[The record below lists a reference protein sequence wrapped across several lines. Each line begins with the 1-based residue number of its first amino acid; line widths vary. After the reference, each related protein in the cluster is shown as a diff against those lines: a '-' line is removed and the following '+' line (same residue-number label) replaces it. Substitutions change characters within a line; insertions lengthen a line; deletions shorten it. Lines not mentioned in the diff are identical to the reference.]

1 LDYNNRID
9 LHIHTTA
16 SDGTASPEQIIK
28 QAEQLNLKAIS
39 ITDHDTL
46 EGCRQAVKS
55 GIPKTLKFIS
65 GIEIS
70 AEFPE
75 KLKNKNG
82 FHILGYNI
90 KLDDAE
96 FEKELTPVQKARED
110 RNIKM
115 IERLASLGI
124 TISLQELNSEAKAGL
139 CGRPH
144 FAAVMLKKKY
154 VRSLN
159 EAFDRYIGA
168 KGKAYI
174 PKYRISCK
182 KAIQSI
188 KNAGGIPV
196 LAHPIF
202 LNMSSQNL
210 REFIAYL
217 KSEGLEGIEAFY
229 PEHKDSDTAY
239 YIKLAEEFGLKKT
252 GGTDYHGKNKPSIT
266 MGIGKGKGK
275 GFYVP
280 YTVYQELIS

>member
-1 LDYNNRID
+1 MDYNNRID

-16 SDGTASPEQIIK
+16 SDGTVSPEQIIK
-28 QAEQLNLKAIS
+28 QAEKLNLKAIS

-46 EGCRQAVKS
+46 EGCRQAVKA
-55 GIPKTLKFIS
+55 GIPKTLKFLS

-70 AEFPE
+70 ADFPE

-82 FHILGYNI
+82 LHILGYNI
-90 KLDDAE
+90 KLDDAQ
-96 FEKELTPVQKARED
+96 FKKDLMPLQKARED

-124 TISLQELNSEAKAGL
+124 KISLQELNAQAKTGL

-144 FAAVMLKKKY
+144 FAGVMLKKKY

-196 LAHPIF
+196 LAHPVF
-202 LNMSSQNL
+202 LNMSSENL
-210 REFIAYL
+210 RSFISYL
-217 KSEGLEGIEAFY
+217 KSEGLEGIEVFY
-229 PEHKDSDTAY
+229 PEYKAADTAY

-252 GGTDYHGKNKPSIT
+252 GGTDYHGANKPSIN
-266 MGIGKGKGK
+266 MGIGKGKG
-275 GFYVP
+275 FYIP
-280 YTVYQELIS
+280 YTIYQELIA

>member
-1 LDYNNRID
+1 MDYNNLID

-16 SDGTASPEQIIK
+16 SDGTLSPEQVLK
-28 QAEQLNLKAIS
+28 SAEKLNLKAIS

-46 EGCRQAVKS
+46 EGCRQAVKA
-55 GIPKTLKFIS
+55 GIPKAVKFIT

-82 FHILGYNI
+82 LHILGYNI
-90 KLDDAE
+90 KLDDAQ
-96 FEKELTPVQKARED
+96 FEKELIPLKKARED

-115 IERLASLGI
+115 IERLAGLGI
-124 TISLQELNSEAKAGL
+124 KISLQDLNAQAKTGL

-144 FAAVMLKKKY
+144 FAAVMLQKKH

-159 EAFDRYIGA
+159 EAFDRYIGV

-174 PKYRISCK
+174 PKYKISCK
-182 KAIQSI
+182 KVIQSI

-202 LNMSSQNL
+202 LNMHSENL
-210 REFIAYL
+210 KSFISYL
-217 KSEGLEGIEAFY
+217 KSVGLEGIEVFY
-229 PEHKDSDTAY
+229 PEHKAADTAY

-252 GGTDYHGKNKPSIT
+252 GGTDYHGKNKPEIN
-266 MGIGKGKGK
+266 MGTGRGK
-275 GFYVP
+275 GFYIP
-280 YTVYQELIS
+280 YNIYEELIA